1 LRRLTALLLLVALPL
16 TSPAAATG
24 QSPPPTPTGNLLVA
38 EVLQILEKQ
47 VSIAAKL
54 RYESRLHDQ
63 KIVGSGNYWQQ
74 RTQDRRVTRWEMQTQ
89 IADQTASFVQVYDG
103 HHLWTDQHLPSR
115 RQVHRL
121 DVDWLQAKLRPGSR
135 GLPVEAAAG
144 EREPWIPGVMVQGGL
159 GQMLADLLRHFDF
172 QPPELT
178 QLHGLPV
185 NALIGHWR
193 PESLNRLWP
202 DAAKLGS
209 KQPPAWPEQLPHH
222 VLLLVG
228 RNMFPYVC
236 EHRRASD
243 APLATGLA
251 GLRPTGD
258 PLLRYEIF
266 EVQFAVAIPPEKFQF
281 LPGDISWTDETTR
294 VLEQLAQLGSAEP

>member
-1 LRRLTALLLLVALPL
+1 MRGLTTILLLFAI
-16 TSPAAATG
+16 TQASHAPAIG
-24 QSPPPTPTGNLLVA
+24 QSPPPADAGNQFVA
-38 EVLQILEKQ
+38 QVLIALEHHE
-47 VSIAAKL
+47 SIAAKL

-63 KIVGSGNYWQQ
+63 KLVGSGNYWQQ
-74 RTQDRRVTRWEMQTQ
+74 RTQDQRVTRWEMQTQ

-103 HHLWTDQHLPSR
+103 NHLWTDRRLPSG

-121 DVDWLQAKLRPGSR
+121 DVAWLQARLREEGR
-135 GLPVEAAAG
+135 GGATEQREQLISAVEG
-144 EREPWIPGVMVQGGL
+144 QGGL
-159 GQMLADLLRHFDF
+159 GQMLADLLRNFDF
-172 QPPELT
+172 QPPEPT
-178 QLHGLPV
+178 QLNGLPV

-193 PESLNRLWP
+193 PEQLTQLWP
-202 DAAKLGS
+202 DAAKLGDE
-209 KQPPAWPEQLPHH
+209 QPPEWPEQLPHH

-236 EHRRASD
+236 EHRRAAD
-243 APLATGLA
+243 APLATSLA

-281 LPGDISWTDETTR
+281 LPGDIPWTDETAV
-294 VLEQLAQLGSAEP
+294 VLGQLTQLRSTEQK